1 MTVSRIAVAITGLVC
16 TATAVALAD
25 SRIEFKATEGQ
36 GAAFQVLLI
45 GAGKV
50 RIDSDKTTSV
60 ILDPKD
66 GAMTMLDHSR
76 KEFTRLTR
84 ADIDQ
89 LVKTIDD
96 AMKQMEA
103 AMAGVP
109 PEMRERMKG
118 MMGNMGAME
127 GGAVEIVSTGQKS
140 TVAGRSCT
148 VYQTRVA
155 KRVATETCL
164 ADPSVIELSAAD
176 RATLMGSLAWLR
188 EMADRLTKGP
198 LGRFATATPFRDGL
212 VPLRVTDIAPNGTR
226 STSEF
231 SGVSTT
237 AIPADTFAAPSGYKE
252 RKIELPRMGRG
263 R

>member
-1 MTVSRIAVAITGLVC
+1 MAPSRIAVAITSFVC
-16 TATAVALAD
+16 AASAVALAD

-50 RIDSDKTTSV
+50 RVDSDKTTSV

-89 LVKTIDD
+89 LVTTLDE

-103 AMAGVP
+103 AMANIP
-109 PEMRERMKG
+109 PEMRERMKD
-118 MMGNMGAME
+118 MMGNMGATE
-127 GGAVEIVSTGQKS
+127 AGAVEIVNTGQKS
-140 TVAGRSCT
+140 TVAGRACT
-148 VYQTRVA
+148 VYQAKVA
-155 KRVATETCL
+155 KRIATETCL
-164 ADPSVIELSAAD
+164 GDPSAIELSVAD
-176 RATLMGSLAWLR
+176 RATLMGSIAWLR
-188 EMADRLTKGP
+188 EVADRLTKGP
-198 LGRFATATPFRDGL
+198 LARFATATPFQDGL
-212 VPLRVTDIAPNGTR
+212 VPLRITDIAQNGTR

-231 SGVSTT
+231 TGVSTA
-237 AIPADTFAAPSGYKE
+237 AIPAETFAVPAGYKE
-252 RKIELPRMGRG
+252 KKIELPRIGRG